1 MGHGCVGEGAYRWGL
16 SLFNFTTFLYIL
28 ATFSVSHTHFEVT
41 VLGRQPHPSARY
53 ALIMQDNSQRQYLT
67 NPMDSPPELSQS
79 SYSSMGFEGDGS
91 VR

>member
-1 MGHGCVGEGAYRWGL
+1 MGVVPL
-16 SLFNFTTFLYIL
+16 QFSDLFVRSRNFFC
-28 ATFSVSHTHFEVT
+28 SSHTFRSQ
-41 VLGRQPHPSARY
+41 VLGRQPHLFQPPSARY

-79 SYSSMGFEGDGS
+79 SYPFMGFEGDAG